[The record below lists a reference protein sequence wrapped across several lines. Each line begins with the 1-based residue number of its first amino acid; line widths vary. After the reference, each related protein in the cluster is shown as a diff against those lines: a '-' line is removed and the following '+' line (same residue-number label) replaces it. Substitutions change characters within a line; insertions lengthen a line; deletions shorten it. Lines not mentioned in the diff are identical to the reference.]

1 MAESNPLSEQQLTQ
15 LQEAFQ
21 SLYEAWDESKVSDVF
36 KLLDRDGNG
45 TISSTELKTV
55 LSQINGPELG
65 EEIAKEL
72 FEEADT
78 NRDGVIQL
86 SEFFG
91 VIRKNAP

>member
-1 MAESNPLSEQQLTQ
+1 MAESNPLTEQQLTE

-21 SLYEAWDESKVSDVF
+21 ALYVEWDDSKVSVIF
-36 KLLDRDGNG
+36 NILDRDGNG

-55 LSQINGPELG
+55 LSQVHGPELG
-65 EEIAKEL
+65 VDIAKEL
-72 FEEADT
+72 FEEADA

-86 SEFFG
+86 NEFFE